1 MLLLPIIIIL
11 VRHQHPR
18 QQIITV
24 TNIIVITVTNI
35 IVVTVT
41 NIITVTNTDS
51 KVDNKPDT
59 DCASSDRRGE
69 NRWEFLLL
77 RIINP
82 SM

>member
-35 IVVTVT
+35 IVVT
-41 NIITVTNTDS
+41 NTDS

-59 DCASSDRRGE
+59 DCASSD
-69 NRWEFLLL
+69 
-77 RIINP
+77 
-82 SM
+82 